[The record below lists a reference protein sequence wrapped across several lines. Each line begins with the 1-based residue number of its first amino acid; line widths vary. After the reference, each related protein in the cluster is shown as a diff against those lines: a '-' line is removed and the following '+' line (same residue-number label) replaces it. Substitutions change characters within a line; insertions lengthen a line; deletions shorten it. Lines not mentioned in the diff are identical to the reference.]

1 MSKKIVLAGACRT
14 AVGKFGGTLSNVPVA
29 DIGTTV
35 VKEALKRSG
44 VAPDQVDEVILGCV
58 YQAGIGQNIARQ
70 IAVYSGMPISV
81 PAFTLNNMCGSG
93 LKAINVAADMIL
105 AGEADVI
112 VAGGVENMNS
122 TPYLLKNARFGYRM
136 RDGKLID
143 SLLYDGLE
151 DTFHHYHMGITAEN
165 VAEKY
170 GITRQMQDEFAL
182 RSENNAEKAIKAG
195 KFKEEIVPMEVK
207 IKRNTVTFDTDEDVR
222 FGQTIEA
229 LQKLRPAF
237 KQDGTVTA
245 GNSSGIDDGGSA
257 VIVMSEEKA
266 KELGVKPLA
275 TWIAGDWAG
284 VDPAYMGLGP
294 IAATRKIMK
303 KTGLAVKDMDL
314 VEVNEAFAAQSIE
327 VCRELEFDMNKVNV
341 NGGAIALG
349 HPVGCS
355 GCRII
360 TTLLYEMRRRKIN
373 GYGLATLCV
382 GGGMGVATIVKME
395 G

>member
-14 AVGKFGGTLSNVPVA
+14 AIGKFGGTLANVPVV

-35 VKEALKRSG
+35 VKESMKRAG
-44 VAPDQVDEVILGCV
+44 IQPDQVDEVILGCV
-58 YQAGIGQNIARQ
+58 YQGGIGQNIARQ
-70 IAVYSGMPISV
+70 VSVYSGIPISV

-93 LKAINVAADMIL
+93 LKSINVAADMIR

-112 VAGGVENMNS
+112 VAGGIENMNG
-122 TPYLLKNARFGYRM
+122 TPYMLKNARFGYRM

-165 VAEKY
+165 VSEKY

-182 RSENNAEKAIKAG
+182 RSENRAEAATKSG
-195 KFKEEIVPMEVK
+195 RFKDEIVPMEVK
-207 IKRNTVTFDTDEDVR
+207 QRKKTVTFDTDEDIR
-222 FGQTIEA
+222 FGQTLEV

-237 KQDGTVTA
+237 KPDGTVTA

-257 VIVMSEEKA
+257 IIVMSEDKA
-266 KELGVKPLA
+266 KELGVKPMA
-275 TWIAGDWAG
+275 TWIGGDWAG

-294 IAATRKIMK
+294 IAATNKLMK
-303 KTGLAVKDMDL
+303 KINMKVSDMDL
-314 VEVNEAFAAQSIE
+314 VEANEAFAAQSIE
-327 VCRELEFDMNKVNV
+327 VFRELKFDIDKTNV

-355 GCRII
+355 GARIL
-360 TTLLYEMRRRKIN
+360 TTLLYEMQKRKN
-373 GYGLATLCV
+373 EFGLATLCV
-382 GGGMGVATIVKME
+382 GGGMGVSTVVKME